1 MKQCRICKKKT
12 VTYLY
17 PLNTK
22 YSIYHC
28 STCNTDLTSPIPSP
42 ADVAQSTDVEYFKAY
57 EDLSIK
63 HFKILDLKRI
73 LEELPMNKVKSG
85 LDIGCANAYLVE
97 YLLSKKVDAYGIE
110 LFPEVAAEAQKKFKD
125 KRIYV
130 GDFEKYQFKRKFDVL
145 IMFDLIEH
153 IVDPQGV
160 FEKAKK
166 ILNPGGF
173 VLILTPDINAFNRK
187 ILKRHWTAYYVE
199 HVHCFSKQSMEY
211 LAEKTGLKLFHYQRF
226 HKTVNLHYFI
236 RHLFH
241 KFPFFMFL
249 NIFTRFPSINFNFR
263 IDDNSMLVI
272 LQNYEK
278 K

>member
-1 MKQCRICKKKT
+1 MKQCRICKSKK
-12 VTYLY
+12 VSYLY
-17 PLNTK
+17 PLTKK

-28 STCNTDLTSPIPSP
+28 SNCNTDLTSPIPSP
-42 ADVAQSTDVEYFKAY
+42 ADVAQSTDIEYFKAY
-57 EDLSIK
+57 EDVSIK
-63 HFKILDLKRI
+63 NFKIEDLRRI
-73 LEELPMNKVKSG
+73 LKELPMKKIKSA

-110 LFPEVAAEAQKKFKD
+110 LFPEVAKEAQKKFKE

-130 GDFEKYQFKRKFDVL
+130 GDFEKYNFKRKFDLL

-153 IVDPQGV
+153 IVKPEDV
-160 FEKAKK
+160 FEKVKH

-173 VLILTPDINAFNRK
+173 LLILTPDINALNRK
-187 ILKRHWTAYYVE
+187 ILKQHWTAYYVE

-211 LAEKTGLKLFHYQRF
+211 LSEKTGLKLFKYQRF

-241 KFPFFMFL
+241 KFSVFMFL
-249 NIFTRFPSINFNFR
+249 NFLTKIPSINFQFQ

-272 LQNYEK
+272 LQKYEK